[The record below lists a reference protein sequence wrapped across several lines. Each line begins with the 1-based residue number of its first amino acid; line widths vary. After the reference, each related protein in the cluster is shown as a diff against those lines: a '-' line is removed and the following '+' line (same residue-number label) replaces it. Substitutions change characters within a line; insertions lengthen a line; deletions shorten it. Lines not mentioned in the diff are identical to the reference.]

1 MKKKIFRSTKKAINL
16 FLAVLMLSGASQ
28 IFSIKASAQSWT
40 DENQYDIGWYSK
52 NPNDTSYEIND
63 ARELAGLAY
72 LVNTGETDFDGKE
85 IKLTTSIDLYE
96 SDNTWE
102 PIGLGVSK
110 YKTSKYSLSSKK
122 SKPFKGTFNGNNKT
136 ITGIKTDDQ
145 KEISGLFGANQGVIK
160 NLGIIGSEIKGTIF
174 SGGIAGFNIGTI
186 SNSYNKGSIKSC
198 NQRLRTDIVSD
209 NYCAGGVAGVNRGTI
224 SHCYN
229 QGLIN
234 SCGNGINSAG
244 GIAGYNLGNISNS
257 FNKGAITSFNT
268 GKITGSDNDHNC
280 AGGVAGNNGQ
290 GKISTSCNQGSVSNH
305 GYGEGEA
312 GGIVGYNLGNIECS
326 YNINLVKSNCAG
338 NNYSFA
344 GGVTAFNLGNIKLSY
359 NTGPVSSNCDGRGD
373 SYAGGVAGHNEST
386 IKNSYN
392 TGSVISYSEDAHSY
406 AGGVIGFNYVDRGIE
421 GEKISNSYNT
431 GPVKSN
437 CDGSGNSYAGGV
449 VGSANEATIIQN
461 SYYNNESKIEGT
473 IINYNGE
480 EKTIAEMK
488 ALEFA
493 EKLGKAF
500 INPNPLKLNKGFP
513 VLKCF
518 EERNISNAKFEN
530 YNKSLGKFLIY
541 TKHCKS
547 SPYTNSVIR
556 LEDLGNAQ

>member
-1 MKKKIFRSTKKAINL
+1 MKEKIFRSTKKAINL
-16 FLAVLMLSGASQ
+16 FLAVLTLSGASQ
-28 IFSIKASAQSWT
+28 IFSIKASAQSWV

-52 NPNDTSYEIND
+52 KPNATSYEISD

-72 LVNTGETDFDGKE
+72 LVNTGKTDFDGKE
-85 IKLTTSIDLYE
+85 IKLTTSIDLSE
-96 SDNTWE
+96 SNNTWE
-102 PIGLGVSK
+102 PIGLGIIGFWENGTGEL
-110 YKTSKYSLSSKK
+110 YKD
-122 SKPFKGTFNGNNKT
+122 SKPFKGTFNGKNKT
-136 ITGIKTDDQ
+136 IKGIKTDDN
-145 KEISGLFGANQGVIK
+145 KPVSGLFGANEGTIKNVGVIE
-160 NLGIIGSEIKGTIF
+160 SEIKGTLCV
-174 SGGIAGFNIGTI
+174 GGIAGWNGLGGKIE
-186 SNSYNKGSIKSC
+186 NSYNTGEVSSNSKS
-198 NQRLRTDIVSD
+198 DS
-209 NYCAGGVAGVNRGTI
+209 YAGGVVGFNREKI
-224 SHCYN
+224 E
-229 QGLIN
+229 
-234 SCGNGINSAG
+234 
-244 GIAGYNLGNISNS
+244 NS

-268 GKITGSDNDHNC
+268 GKITGSGNDHNC
-280 AGGVAGNNGQ
+280 AGGVSGHNCQ
-290 GKISTSCNQGSVSNH
+290 GKISNSCNQGSVSNH
-305 GYGEGEA
+305 GDGHGES
-312 GGIVGYNLGNIECS
+312 GGIVGSNSGGISSCCNKESVISNSNKMNQAGGISGCNIGNIECS
-326 YNINLVKSNCAG
+326 YNINVVKSNCDG
-338 NNYSFA
+338 DNHSYA
-344 GGVTAFNLGNIKLSY
+344 GGVASYNLGNIELSY
-359 NTGPVSSNCDGRGD
+359 NTGPVSSNCDGSGD
-373 SYAGGVAGHNEST
+373 SYAGGIVGYNNSRT
-386 IKNSYN
+386 IQNIYN
-392 TGSVISYSEDAHSY
+392 TGPVSSICVGDGNSY
-406 AGGVIGFNYVDRGIE
+406 AGGVIGLNYFEEGIE